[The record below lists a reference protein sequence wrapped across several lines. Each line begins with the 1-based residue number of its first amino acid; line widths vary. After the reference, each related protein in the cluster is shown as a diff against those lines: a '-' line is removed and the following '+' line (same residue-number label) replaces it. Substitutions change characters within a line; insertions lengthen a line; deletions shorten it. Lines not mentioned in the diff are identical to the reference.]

1 MKLECNIF
9 KGVFDQ
15 DCSNVVTIGSVL
27 KAIKSGRWEDDIK
40 QLREAYA
47 AKDKELVK
55 KLKFALPA
63 VTWSGVFEERL
74 DDACVVYNNLM
85 VIDIDTIGVNRLKRL
100 KEELK
105 DNPWIYAFFNGPTKG
120 IKILVF
126 IDSEYEWHNQSAFWS
141 LEQEFLDLYN
151 VSIDA
156 SGKNPS
162 RLCFVSYDP
171 DLYINPNAVYY
182 HVVETTDPLDEF
194 KALGTDR
201 HYQNSV
207 PVSNAKKIM
216 DICVKMVSKSKTG
229 SYHKG
234 NRNNFVFSLSCLMC
248 EYGVL
253 PDQTLNLVA
262 GRYQSLQN
270 KEIRSTVGSAYKKAK
285 HNFGTKVMTQR
296 GNSNQNRLI

>member
-15 DCSNVVTIGSVL
+15 NCSNVVTAGSVL
-27 KAIKSGRWEDDIK
+27 KAIKSGRWQNEIT
-40 QLREAYA
+40 QLREAFA
-47 AKDKELVK
+47 ASNKKLTK

-85 VIDIDTIGVNRLKRL
+85 VIDIDNIGINRLKRL

-105 DNPWIYAFFNGPTKG
+105 ENPWVFAYFDGPTKG

-126 IDSEYEWHNQSAFWS
+126 IDSDINWHSTNAFWN
-141 LEQEFLDLYN
+141 LEQDFLDLYN
-151 VSIDA
+151 VTIDA

-171 DLYINPNAVYY
+171 DLYINREAVYY
-182 HVVETTDPLDEF
+182 HVTETTDPLDEF
-194 KALGTDR
+194 KSLGKD
-201 HYQNSV
+201 YQYENSV
-207 PVSNAKKIM
+207 PISNAKKIM

-234 NRNNFVFSLSCLMC
+234 NRNNFIFSLSCLMC

-253 PDQTLNLVA
+253 PDQTLQLIA
-262 GRYQSLQN
+262 GRYQSLQA
-270 KEIRSTVGSAYKKAK
+270 KEIRSTVGSAYKRAK

-296 GNSNQNRLI
+296 GNSNQKSLI